1 MIQKIKQLSLKQKLA
16 VLFGAMLLVV
26 LCSYSIVFWQSMEL
40 RKDAGAIELSR
51 SNERLLRET
60 TFYATLILNE
70 ELEAKRE
77 LRKNIEQYSHNLNYL
92 DKGGVV
98 QIQTERIRIIPL
110 EGAERVI
117 LDKIKKQ
124 WERYHDELSVLLE
137 KQVVLDT
144 VVNEQQMKMP
154 NEVFEDFEEV
164 QTIVLE
170 TVAPKVQKKLNPEVE
185 RAFQNIIEQY
195 PALQESHHQLTELL
209 VQDYIKRQFLIR
221 LAMVLGALGLLAL
234 CVIGYIYFTRAFTKP
249 VEAFSRTA
257 AELAQGNVEKK
268 VLYEAPDELGKLA
281 EHLNALTNSLR
292 ETTRFTEQLRKRNFN
307 SDFSPRSPKDALGKS
322 LVELREQLRRLA
334 EEEQRRQWANEGFA
348 QLIGILREYTND
360 SEELAYQVIA
370 SLVKYL
376 GAEQGGLF
384 VLEEDQAG
392 NRYLEL
398 KAGFAYNQRKYLQK
412 RLELGQSL
420 VGQAVLEKDTLHLDK
435 LPEDYLEISSGL
447 GEATPQNLLIV
458 PLIDHEETYG
468 AIEIASFKKL
478 EEHEVEFVQKVAEN
492 VASTIAT
499 IKRTAR
505 MNKLLEESREAT
517 EQMRKQE
524 QIMRKSLEKLA
535 QTQEEMERN
544 KQELERMKENLER
557 QVRQRTMELQEKEAQ
572 LSEALRLANLAPWK
586 LDIEQEMI
594 IANEHLYNLL
604 KTNREVENGYQ
615 LPTTRFLNKFVVE
628 EDRKLVSDT
637 LAEAIKTQDVNYEG
651 FAEFR
656 IRQSDGE
663 IRYVTLSIKKEMDI
677 NRGKVRFL
685 YGTIQDITRQKR
697 IEDRIRQQNEELE
710 RQKAEQ
716 EKFVAIID
724 NTTDLILM
732 TDLQYHITYSNKISE
747 KQYGIA
753 PSKGARLQDLFE
765 KAEWKRFTQQAIPQA
780 LEKGFWE
787 GELEIISQR
796 TFLPVYC
803 IGNVIAV
810 RDTRNEIVA
819 LALILRDITEKQK
832 IEKERELESA
842 RMRAIL
848 ESTEDEIVAVDEQFR
863 IISFN
868 TRWAEFMKRETG
880 SMPAIGQHIFN
891 DFEYKRSELKV
902 QLEEDFKRALAKGA
916 FSIID
921 TYKETKEV
929 GLSKKK
935 KQTEIIE
942 HEYYYLR
949 FYNPM
954 YDKSGQLT
962 GIVCFT
968 KNITEQKLAETAI
981 QKSEQRL
988 KAISEA
994 TTEGIIIHEKG
1005 FIKDVNSA
1013 FCRIIGY
1020 SEKELIGQYFF
1031 DYLDPESKAL
1041 AIINMQLGY
1050 AKPFEAILIN
1060 KAGEGIPIEIHN
1072 KVHDYAGQRIRIF
1085 SVRDIS
1091 TQKEVQEE
1099 LRKSKDTLQKI
1110 IDTLPHSVFWKDRN
1124 SIYLGCN
1131 QRFLQIIGAKS
1142 IDDII
1147 GKTDYDLWDEH
1158 EAEFYI
1164 ASDQKVM
1171 ETGIPEIDVLQS
1183 IVQADGKQLWL
1194 RVSKIPF
1201 TDSEGN
1207 IIGIIGTYQ
1216 DITEQKENEEAIIES
1231 KERLRQQIEILTTLG
1246 AQRVDEEGLR
1256 SFAQEVTKAVAHT
1269 VNVARVSVWEYQDG
1283 QLKCVDLYDK
1293 TVDRHTSGKI
1303 LLEDKA
1309 PKFFKT
1315 LKEEPVIVAEYAQV
1329 DPRTKEL
1336 TMEYLAAASITS
1348 LLCYPIR
1355 IGNRLKGMI
1364 ACEHVRTPREWHIE
1378 EQSFVTSMMD
1388 LLSLRMEEIERQQ
1401 IEKAMRAVLRLTE
1414 QLIEQRTLPIA
1425 TLDLDGCLLNFNK
1438 GFRQEIESIYAV
1450 GIEKRTSL
1458 LNAIPIEADRKAVEG
1473 ILDEVMKERRSI
1485 FRKITLGRK
1494 HVDVIVNVEP
1504 IIDENDDIL
1513 GFAFSFRQEPQN

>member
-1 MIQKIKQLSLKQKLA
+1 MIQKIRQLSLKQKLA
-16 VLFGAMLLVV
+16 ILFGVMLLMI
-26 LCSYSIVFWQSMEL
+26 LSSYSVVFWQSMKL
-40 RKDAGAIELSR
+40 RKDAGTIELSR

-70 ELEAKRE
+70 EIEAKRE
-77 LRKNIEQYSHNLNYL
+77 LQKNIEQYSQNLNLL

-98 QIQTERIRIIPL
+98 QVQTERIRVLPL
-110 EGAERVI
+110 EGAKRVV
-117 LDKIKKQ
+117 LDKLKRQ
-124 WERYHDELSVLLE
+124 WSSYRSELQVLLE
-137 KQVVLDT
+137 RQVVLDT
-144 VVNEQQMKMP
+144 IVNEQQMKAP
-154 NEVFEDFEEV
+154 TEVFEGFEEV

-170 TVAPKVQKKLNPEVE
+170 TVAPKVEKKRNPEVE
-185 RAFQNIIEQY
+185 RAFQNIVEQY

-221 LAMVLGALGLLAL
+221 LAMILGALGLLSL
-234 CVIGYIYFTRAFTKP
+234 CVIGYIYFSRGFIKP
-249 VEAFSRTA
+249 IETFSRSA
-257 AELAQGNVEKK
+257 LELAQGNVEKK
-268 VLYEAPDELGKLA
+268 VLHESSDELGKLA
-281 EHLNALTNSLR
+281 EYLNALAKGLR
-292 ETTRFTEQLRKRNFN
+292 EITHFTEQLRKRNFDF
-307 SDFSPRSPKDALGKS
+307 DFSPRGPKDMLGQS
-322 LVELREQLRRLA
+322 LVELREQLRQLA
-334 EEEQRRQWANEGFA
+334 EEEKRRQWANEGFA
-348 QLIGILREYTND
+348 QLIGILREYAND
-360 SEELAYQVIA
+360 SEELAYQVTA

-376 GAEQGGLF
+376 GADQGGLF
-384 VLEEDQAG
+384 ILEEDKEG

-398 KAGFAYNQRKYLQK
+398 KAAFAYNQRKYLQK

-435 LPEDYLEISSGL
+435 LPQDYLEISSGL
-447 GEATPQNLLIV
+447 GEATPKNLLIV
-458 PLIDHEETYG
+458 PLVDHEETYG
-468 AIEIASFKKL
+468 AIEIASFKKF
-478 EEHEVEFVQKVAEN
+478 EAYEIEFVQKVSEN
-492 VASTIAT
+492 IASTIAT
-499 IKRTAR
+499 LKRTAR
-505 MNKLLEESREAT
+505 MNRLLEESKEAA

-524 QIMRKSLEKLA
+524 QVMRKSMEKLA
-535 QTQEEMERN
+535 QTQQEMERN
-544 KQELERMKENLER
+544 KQELEHMKENLER
-557 QVRQRTMELQEKEAQ
+557 QVRQRTIELQEKEAQ

-586 LDIEQEMI
+586 LDIEQEII

-628 EDRKLVSDT
+628 EDRKMVADI

-651 FAEFR
+651 FTEFR

-663 IRYVTLSIKKEMDI
+663 IRYVTLSIKKELDI
-677 NRGKVRFL
+677 NRGKVLFL

-710 RQKAEQ
+710 RQKTEQ

-732 TDLQYHITYSNKISE
+732 TDLQYHINYSNKISE
-747 KQYGIA
+747 KQYGIT
-753 PSKGARLQDLFE
+753 PTKGARLQDLFE

-803 IGNVIAV
+803 VGNVIAV
-810 RDTRNEIVA
+810 RDNRGEIVA

-848 ESTEDEIVAVDEQFR
+848 ESTEDEIVAVDEHFH

-868 TRWAEFMKRETG
+868 TRWADFMRRETG
-880 SMPAIGQHIFN
+880 TNPAIGQHIFN
-891 DFEYKRSELKV
+891 DFEYKRPHLKA
-902 QLEEDFKRALAKGA
+902 QLEEDFKRALEKGT
-916 FSIID
+916 FSKID
-921 TYKETKEV
+921 IHKDIKEV
-929 GLSKKK
+929 ELSKKK
-935 KQTEIIE
+935 KQAEIIE
-942 HEYYYLR
+942 HEHYFLR

-954 YDKSGQLT
+954 YDKAGELT

-968 KNITEQKLAETAI
+968 KDITEQKLAEKAI

-994 TTEGIIIHEKG
+994 TTEGIVIHDKG

-1013 FCRIIGY
+1013 FCRISGY
-1020 SEKELIGQYFF
+1020 SEQELFGQYFF
-1031 DYLDPESKAL
+1031 DYLDPETKAL

-1050 AKPFEAILIN
+1050 AKPFEAVLIN

-1072 KVHDYAGQRIRIF
+1072 KVHEYAGQRIRIF

-1099 LRKSKDTLQKI
+1099 LRKSKDMLQKI
-1110 IDTLPHSVFWKDRN
+1110 IDTLPNSIFWKDRN
-1124 SIYLGCN
+1124 SVYLGCN

-1171 ETGIPEIDVLQS
+1171 ETGIPEIDILQS
-1183 IVQADGKQLWL
+1183 IVQADGKQIWL

-1201 TDSEGN
+1201 TDNESN
-1207 IIGIIGTYQ
+1207 VIGVIGTYQ

-1231 KERLRQQIEILTTLG
+1231 KERLRQQIEIITTLG

-1256 SFAQEVTKAVAHT
+1256 AFAQEVTKAVANT
-1269 VNVARVSVWEYQDG
+1269 INVARVSVWEYQDG
-1283 QLKCVDLYDK
+1283 QLKCVDVYDR
-1293 TVDRHTSGKI
+1293 TVDRHSSGKI
-1303 LLEDKA
+1303 LLEEKA

-1364 ACEHVRTPREWHIE
+1364 VCEHVRTPREWHIE

-1401 IEKAMRAVLRLTE
+1401 IEKAMRAVLRLSE

-1425 TLDLDGCLLNFNK
+1425 TLDLSTRLLNFNK

-1450 GIEKRTSL
+1450 GIEKRAAL
-1458 LNAIPIEADRKAVEG
+1458 LNLIPIEADRKAIEE
-1473 ILDEVMKERRSI
+1473 ILNEVMKERRSL
-1485 FRKITLGRK
+1485 FRKITLGRR
-1494 HVDVIVNVEP
+1494 HIDVIVNVEP
-1504 IIDENDDIL
+1504 IIDENDDML